1 MDALFGSQIF
11 FSSTE
16 FSGAPPQLR
25 LREQGAAGVERDG
38 DGVRAPPIAG
48 HTPRRAPSPLYRP
61 GIQPHPPHRR
71 REGARAHAIPGGPAV
86 RVGRGV
92 PALAAQ
98 IVARVQRRVQR
109 HPGLVGHA
117 GRRDRPVHRR
127 GDVVRR
133 VPRRRQ
139 RGSATML
146 VPVATTSP
154 GRVSSGVHPGRDW
167 TEVRGHR
174 GRPGMQTAVRGITYT
189 DAPRHEGCWPIQ
201 CDIEQSSVGIPIDP
215 IKRRSILRRRRVRRR
230 DSSHDRILRVRR
242 HAHALPLR
250 QRGTHGLERRRG
262 TRGQRP
268 HLQQAP
274 GIAPGARRR
283 RGITRARSRR
293 ESITRRRRQL
303 TEARDRLEA
312 TARRGTPR
320 RRGHVR
326 ARVPT
331 RGRGSRAVRSRL
343 KQRGE

>member
-1 MDALFGSQIF
+1 MDAQNWLRIIFSLFNSQ
-11 FSSTE
+11 
-16 FSGAPPQLR
+16 GRPPTATP
-25 LREQGAAGVERDG
+25 EQGAAGVERDG

-86 RVGRGV
+86 RVRRGV

-98 IVARVQRRVQR
+98 ILARVQRRVQR

-189 DAPRHEGCWPIQ
+189 DAPRHQGCWPIQ
-201 CDIEQSSVGIPIDP
+201 RDIEQSSIPIDP
-215 IKRRSILRRRRVRRR
+215 IKRRSILRVLRRVRRR

-242 HAHALPLR
+242 HARALPLR

-274 GIAPGARRR
+274 GIATGARRR

-343 KQRGE
+343 ERRGE